1 MISFA
6 GIEYLPAIAIICGA
20 VVIFFIFYIYWRRRT
35 VKLISG
41 SGGRLVTVD
50 RGRIAIR
57 ESLILIT
64 VILSFFALLKPQ
76 CGEYPREVT
85 SEGTD
90 VLIALDVSR
99 SMLAKDADPDRLGRA
114 KRGIKLIAES
124 LSGDRIGLIVFAGDS
139 FLLCP
144 LTNDIGAFMMFLD
157 SAGPD
162 SVSIQGTDMGN
173 MLAEAAK
180 VYEKK
185 RLTSKLL
192 VVITDGEDHEGGV
205 DNAISKF
212 RELGVSVYAAGI
224 GRESGE
230 FIPAGGDDSVPDAF
244 YRDSSGNLIKSRQ
257 NGDLLKKLAAET
269 GGNYCD
275 ITTSFAGLNEI
286 AGVIENQQ
294 RESKGSRII
303 KEKIDRTW
311 IVILLIIILL
321 GAEMMIPERRGDA
334 I

>member
-6 GIEYLPAIAIICGA
+6 GIEYLPAIVLICGA
-20 VVIFFIFYIYWRRRT
+20 VAVFFIFYIFWRHRT
-35 VKLISG
+35 VKFISG
-41 SGGRLVTVD
+41 SGGRLLTVD
-50 RGRIAIR
+50 RRRIVIK
-57 ESLILIT
+57 ESLILIA

-99 SMLAKDADPDRLGRA
+99 SMLVKDTDPDRLGRA

-173 MLAEAAK
+173 MLADAAK

-185 RLTSKLL
+185 RLTSKIL

-205 DNAISKF
+205 DDAISKF
-212 RELGVSVYAAGI
+212 RDLGVSVYAAGI
-224 GRESGE
+224 GRESGD

-244 YRDSSGNLIKSRQ
+244 YRDRNGNLIKSRQ

-269 GGNYCD
+269 GGSYSD
-275 ITTSFAGLNEI
+275 ITSSFAGLNEI
-286 AGVIENQQ
+286 TNVIERQQ

-311 IVILLIIILL
+311 ILILLITVIL
-321 GAEMMIPERRGDA
+321 GAEIMIPERRRNE

>member
-6 GIEYLPAIAIICGA
+6 GMEYLPAIAIICSA
-20 VVIFFIFYIYWRRRT
+20 VIIFFAFYMYWRRRAARLIAGNGR
-35 VKLISG
+35 KLMAVS
-41 SGGRLVTVD
+41 RK
-50 RGRIAIR
+50 RIALKEGI
-57 ESLILIT
+57 IIVA

-114 KRGIKLIAES
+114 KRGIRWIAES

-144 LTNDIGAFMMFLD
+144 LTSDIGAFMMFLD
-157 SAGPD
+157 AAGPD
-162 SVSIQGTDMGN
+162 SVNIQGTDMGS
-173 MLAEAAK
+173 MLDEAAK

-205 DNAISKF
+205 EGAISRF

-224 GRESGE
+224 GRDSGE
-230 FIPAGGDDSVPDAF
+230 FIPAGGEDTVPDAF
-244 YRDSSGNLIKSRQ
+244 YRDRGGNLIKSRQ
-257 NGDLLKKLAAET
+257 NEDLLRKLADGT
-269 GGNYCD
+269 GGKYCD
-275 ITTSFAGLNEI
+275 ITTGFSGLNDI
-286 AGVIENQQ
+286 INVIEKQQ
-294 RESKGSRII
+294 KESKGSRTV

-311 IVILLIIILL
+311 ILILLIIILL
-321 GAEMMIPERRGDA
+321 GAELMIPERGRDE

>member
-1 MISFA
+1 MMSFA
-6 GIEYLPAIAIICGA
+6 GIEYLPAVAVICAA
-20 VVIFFIFYIYWRRRT
+20 VILFFCFYMFWRRRAVRFLT
-35 VKLISG
+35 A
-41 SGGRLVTVD
+41 GGRNLVIGD
-50 RGRIAIR
+50 RRRIVAK
-57 ESLILIT
+57 EILVIT
-64 VILSFFALLKPQ
+64 AVILSFIALLKPQ

-99 SMLAKDADPDRLGRA
+99 SMMSKDADPDRLARA
-114 KRGIKLIAES
+114 KSGIKWIAES
-124 LSGDRIGLIVFAGDS
+124 LSGDRIGLIVFAGDA

-144 LTNDIGAFMMFLD
+144 LTTDTGAFMMFLD

-162 SVSIQGTDMGN
+162 SVNIQGTDMGN
-173 MLAEAAK
+173 MFAEAAK

-205 DNAISKF
+205 DAGIKKF

-224 GRESGE
+224 GREGGE
-230 FIPAGGDDSVPDAF
+230 FIPAGSDDSVPDAF

-257 NGDLLKKLAAET
+257 DQGLLKKLASET
-269 GGNYCD
+269 GGSYCD
-275 ITTSFAGLNEI
+275 ITSSFSGLNDI
-286 AGVIENQQ
+286 IDVIEKQQ
-294 RESKGSRII
+294 KESKGSRMV

-311 IVILLIIILL
+311 IFILLIILVL
-321 GAEMMIPERRGDA
+321 GAETVIAERRRDG